1 MPRNSSS
8 APVVVP
14 PGLLIATTTPETWR
28 ASATRLNRSRMRCW
42 SAKMKP
48 STATRAIWFCA
59 ARNGTRPPAA
69 APIATTARIAPRM
82 PSTRQKDSLRRSRLR
97 SAISSASIGIARILE
112 KDASPRGGGTLG
124 AACLRGKRSEQP
136 LLRGWLRR
144 LGREA
149 LSLLDRLLDRAD
161 PGEGRLGQVL
171 VLAPDEAI
179 DALDGGPWPAEFAC

>member
-1 MPRNSSS
+1 M
-8 APVVVP
+8 
-14 PGLLIATTTPETWR
+14 WR
-28 ASATRLNRSRMRCW
+28 RSATRRLNQSKVSPTISCSALRASGLVGWNGLGSALSGADLISSTCTPRLVMSFERSGYGN
-42 SAKMKP
+42 S
-48 STATRAIWFCA
+48 
-59 ARNGTRPPAA
+59 

-161 PGEGRLGQVL
+161 HVEGRLREVV
-171 VLAPDEAI
+171 VLALDEALE
-179 DALDGGPWPAEFAC
+179 ALDGVLERDELAGR